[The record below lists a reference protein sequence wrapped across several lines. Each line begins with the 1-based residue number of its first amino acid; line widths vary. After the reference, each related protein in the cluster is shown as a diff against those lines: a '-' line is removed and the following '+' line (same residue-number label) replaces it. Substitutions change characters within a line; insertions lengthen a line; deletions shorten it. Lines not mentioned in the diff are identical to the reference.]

1 MDSMAHMHGTSS
13 GFFDQWNL
21 VLLLSLMVITYV
33 YFQLVGPLR
42 QRFTGSSPVP
52 MGKKLLFI
60 TAIIIFYTAQG
71 SPINYYSHGF
81 SFSFHMFQQ
90 TLIYLILPPIFFLS
104 LPDWLIRPFLMMKFL
119 RKWVFPLTHPL
130 IAGLMFNLLFSFYH
144 FPLIFNYT
152 FDHQILHDGYHWI
165 LGISAFIMWCPI
177 FCTLPEWNR
186 MTDLQQMG
194 YIFFNG
200 VLITPACML
209 IIFTHQTLY
218 PAYVEGS
225 LMIHFFLPPIEDQQL
240 GGTLMKIIQEIV
252 YGTALAYVFFK
263 WFRKERKK
271 DDEEE
276 AVAEIDRLRPI
287 STL

>member
-1 MDSMAHMHGTSS
+1 
-13 GFFDQWNL
+13 
-21 VLLLSLMVITYV
+21 
-33 YFQLVGPLR
+33 
-42 QRFTGSSPVP
+42 
-52 MGKKLLFI
+52 
-60 TAIIIFYTAQG
+60 
-71 SPINYYSHGF
+71 
-81 SFSFHMFQQ
+81 
-90 TLIYLILPPIFFLS
+90 
-104 LPDWLIRPFLMMKFL
+104 
-119 RKWVFPLTHPL
+119 
-130 IAGLMFNLLFSFYH
+130 
-144 FPLIFNYT
+144 
-152 FDHQILHDGYHWI
+152 
-165 LGISAFIMWCPI
+165 
-177 FCTLPEWNR
+177 

-225 LMIHFFLPPIEDQQL
+225 QMIHFFLPPIEDQQL

>member
-1 MDSMAHMHGTSS
+1 MDSMPHMNVTSN
-13 GFFDQWNL
+13 GFFTQWSPG
-21 VLLLSLMVITYV
+21 LLLSLIVITYL
-33 YFQLVGPLR
+33 YFQLIGPLR
-42 QRFTGSSPVP
+42 QRFTGSSPVSL
-52 MGKKLLFI
+52 GRKLLFI

-71 SPINYYSHGF
+71 SPINYYSHGL

-90 TLIYLILPPIFFLS
+90 TLVYLILPPILFLS

-144 FPLIFNYT
+144 IPQIFNYT
-152 FDHQILHDGYHWI
+152 FDHQILHHGYHWI
-165 LGISAFIMWCPI
+165 LVISAFIMWCPV
-177 FCTLPEWNR
+177 FCTLPQWNR

-200 VLITPACML
+200 VLLTPACAL
-209 IIFTHQTLY
+209 IIFSHATLY

-225 LMIHFFLPPIEDQQL
+225 QMIHFFLPPIEDQQL

-263 WFRKERKK
+263 WYRKEKKK
-271 DDEEE
+271 DIEEE
-276 AVAEIDRLRPI
+276 AVAEINRLRLL
-287 STL
+287 STH